1 MVYTELRNAVD
12 ISCSIYSPNG
22 EILLNRYLRDSF
34 LVNSKNN
41 KIERIPNLI
50 LDKNFFL
57 EEPLTAPVMPDSCLF
72 FVNFYLIHK
81 IN

>member
-1 MVYTELRNAVD
+1 MVYNELRNAVD

-57 EEPLTAPVMPDSCLF
+57 
-72 FVNFYLIHK
+72 
-81 IN
+81 